1 MQNIM
6 NDTVANIW
14 AEMSEEERQDK
25 ILSVMNN
32 VDAAIKFAA
41 YDWNELPD
49 GITNL
54 IDSNSPLNE
63 LSPETKMSAFKK
75 AATYTRKPGEI
86 TNKVLHNKRMSQAYT
101 FEKHVSPQLQAQA
114 NTIAKLIGPEFIASI
129 DKGMYGTEEMP
140 EISIKFFEPTNKQN
154 NATLHVYSGSGY
166 NAGDIS
172 TDLKLNNIELSEPIQ
187 RKLVRFADAVYKS
200 EISSNLKENHNIKNT
215 MNKSLL
221 KSLIKE
227 CYKEVLAE
235 NEEMDISDITPR
247 IYKNKGYG
255 NTVAPMLQKLK
266 SKLSPAGWQI
276 ITKFT
281 QGHKEGGFNRP
292 AILDRLAKADVTPIS
307 KGDIISYNNKI
318 LYGLI
323 DTGDLIQDPV
333 TKKYTLNTTLAEN
346 EEMDL
351 PSDTGKNINM
361 GFDNNIGLDVDKRM
375 SGNMNKVM
383 SQIEMLKNKLAPFI
397 ADFKSKKL
405 SKEEYMAATKGL
417 VADLKKAQMALELMM
432 AKL

>member
-86 TNKVLHNKRMSQAYT
+86 TNKVLYNKRKSQAYT

-114 NTIAKLIGPEFIASI
+114 DTIAKLIGSEFIASI
-129 DKGMYGTEEMP
+129 DKGIYGTEEMP

-154 NATLHVYSGSGY
+154 NAALHVYSGTGY
-166 NAGDIS
+166 NAGEIS

-221 KSLIKE
+221 KSLIRE
-227 CYKEVLAE
+227 CYQEVLAE
-235 NEEMDISDITPR
+235 KSIASKKMSKIKSLKENDTKTVEDAIKSGKIKPEE
-247 IYKNKGYG
+247 
-255 NTVAPMLQKLK
+255 V
-266 SKLSPAGWQI
+266 
-276 ITKFT
+276 
-281 QGHKEGGFNRP
+281 
-292 AILDRLAKADVTPIS
+292 KAAAEKAM
-307 KGDIISYNNKI
+307 KGDS
-318 LYGLI
+318 
-323 DTGDLIQDPV
+323 TA
-333 TKKYTLNTTLAEN
+333 LAMMMAGIPNMMQEN

-361 GFDNNIGLDVDKRM
+361 GFDNSVGLDVDKRM
-375 SGNMNKVM
+375 SKNMSEVM
-383 SQIEMLKNKLAPFI
+383 SKIEKLKAQLKPSIEAFN
-397 ADFKSKKL
+397 SKKITRQQYDEATIGL
-405 SKEEYMAATKGL
+405 RASLAAAK
-417 VADLKKAQMALELMM
+417 ADLEKMM

>member
-25 ILSVMNN
+25 ILSVMDN

-54 IDSNSPLNE
+54 IDSNAPLNE

-129 DKGMYGTEEMP
+129 DKGIYGTEEMP

-154 NATLHVYSGSGY
+154 NAALHVYSGTGY
-166 NAGDIS
+166 NAGEIS

-221 KSLIKE
+221 KSLIRE
-227 CYKEVLAE
+227 CYQEVLAE
-235 NEEMDISDITPR
+235 KSIASKKMSKIKSLKENDTKTVEDAIKSGKIKPEE
-247 IYKNKGYG
+247 
-255 NTVAPMLQKLK
+255 V
-266 SKLSPAGWQI
+266 
-276 ITKFT
+276 
-281 QGHKEGGFNRP
+281 
-292 AILDRLAKADVTPIS
+292 KAAAEKAM
-307 KGDIISYNNKI
+307 KGDS
-318 LYGLI
+318 
-323 DTGDLIQDPV
+323 TA
-333 TKKYTLNTTLAEN
+333 LAMMMAGIPNMMQEN

-361 GFDNNIGLDVDKRM
+361 GFDNSVGLDVDKRM
-375 SGNMNKVM
+375 SKNMSEVM
-383 SQIEMLKNKLAPFI
+383 SKIEKLKAQLKPSIEAFN
-397 ADFKSKKL
+397 SKKITRQQYDEATIGL
-405 SKEEYMAATKGL
+405 RASLAAAK
-417 VADLKKAQMALELMM
+417 ADLEKMM

>member
-6 NDTVANIW
+6 NDTVDTVANIW
-14 AEMSEEERQDK
+14 AKMSKEERQDK
-25 ILSVMNN
+25 ILSVMDN
-32 VDAAIKFAA
+32 VDAAIKFADLK
-41 YDWNELPD
+41 YGWNELPD
-49 GITNL
+49 VITNL
-54 IDSNSPLNE
+54 IDSNAPLNE

-235 NEEMDISDITPR
+235 NEEMD
-247 IYKNKGYG
+247 
-255 NTVAPMLQKLK
+255 L
-266 SKLSPAGWQI
+266 PA
-276 ITKFT
+276 
-281 QGHKEGGFNRP
+281 
-292 AILDRLAKADVTPIS
+292 
-307 KGDIISYNNKI
+307 
-318 LYGLI
+318 
-323 DTGDLIQDPV
+323 
-333 TKKYTLNTTLAEN
+333 
-346 EEMDL
+346 
-351 PSDTGKNINM
+351 DTGKNINM

-375 SGNMNKVM
+375 SKNMSEVM
-383 SQIEMLKNKLAPFI
+383 SKIEKLKAQLKPFI
-397 ADFKSKKL
+397 ADFNSKKL
-405 SKEEYMAATKGL
+405 SRQQYEEATIGLRASIAAAK
-417 VADLKKAQMALELMM
+417 ADLEKMI

>member
-129 DKGMYGTEEMP
+129 DKGIYGTEEMP

-154 NATLHVYSGSGY
+154 NAALHVYSGTGY
-166 NAGDIS
+166 NAGEIS

-221 KSLIKE
+221 KSLIRE
-227 CYKEVLAE
+227 CYQEVLAE
-235 NEEMDISDITPR
+235 KSIASKKMSKIKSLKENDTKTVEDAIKSGKIKPEE
-247 IYKNKGYG
+247 
-255 NTVAPMLQKLK
+255 V
-266 SKLSPAGWQI
+266 
-276 ITKFT
+276 
-281 QGHKEGGFNRP
+281 
-292 AILDRLAKADVTPIS
+292 KAAAEKAM
-307 KGDIISYNNKI
+307 KGDS
-318 LYGLI
+318 
-323 DTGDLIQDPV
+323 TA
-333 TKKYTLNTTLAEN
+333 LAMMMAGIPNMMQEN

-361 GFDNNIGLDVDKRM
+361 GFDNSVGLDVDKRM
-375 SGNMNKVM
+375 SKNMSEVM
-383 SQIEMLKNKLAPFI
+383 SKIEKLKAQLKPSIEAFN
-397 ADFKSKKL
+397 SKKITRQQYDEATIGL
-405 SKEEYMAATKGL
+405 RASLAAAK
-417 VADLKKAQMALELMM
+417 ADLEKMM

>member
-25 ILSVMNN
+25 ILSVMDN

-54 IDSNSPLNE
+54 IDSNAPLNE

-235 NEEMDISDITPR
+235 KSLASKNTKKMSKIKSLKENDTKTVEDAIKSGKIKPEE
-247 IYKNKGYG
+247 
-255 NTVAPMLQKLK
+255 V
-266 SKLSPAGWQI
+266 
-276 ITKFT
+276 
-281 QGHKEGGFNRP
+281 
-292 AILDRLAKADVTPIS
+292 KAAAEKAM
-307 KGDIISYNNKI
+307 KGDS
-318 LYGLI
+318 
-323 DTGDLIQDPV
+323 TA
-333 TKKYTLNTTLAEN
+333 LAMMMAGIPNMMQEN

-375 SGNMNKVM
+375 SKNMSEVM
-383 SQIEMLKNKLAPFI
+383 SKIEKLKAQLKPFI
-397 ADFKSKKL
+397 ADFNSKKL
-405 SKEEYMAATKGL
+405 SRQQYEEATIGLRASISAAK
-417 VADLKKAQMALELMM
+417 ADLEKMI

>member
-54 IDSNSPLNE
+54 IDSNAPLNE
-63 LSPETKMSAFKK
+63 LNKHKK
-75 AATYTRKPGEI
+75 
-86 TNKVLHNKRMSQAYT
+86 L
-101 FEKHVSPQLQAQA
+101 
-114 NTIAKLIGPEFIASI
+114 
-129 DKGMYGTEEMP
+129 
-140 EISIKFFEPTNKQN
+140 
-154 NATLHVYSGSGY
+154 
-166 NAGDIS
+166 
-172 TDLKLNNIELSEPIQ
+172 
-187 RKLVRFADAVYKS
+187 
-200 EISSNLKENHNIKNT
+200 KNT

-227 CYKEVLAE
+227 CYQEVLAE
-235 NEEMDISDITPR
+235 KSMASKKMSKIKSLKENDTKTVEDAIKSGKIKPEE
-247 IYKNKGYG
+247 
-255 NTVAPMLQKLK
+255 V
-266 SKLSPAGWQI
+266 
-276 ITKFT
+276 
-281 QGHKEGGFNRP
+281 
-292 AILDRLAKADVTPIS
+292 KAAAEKAM
-307 KGDIISYNNKI
+307 KGDS
-318 LYGLI
+318 
-323 DTGDLIQDPV
+323 TA
-333 TKKYTLNTTLAEN
+333 LAMMMAGIPNMMQEN

-375 SGNMNKVM
+375 SKNMSEVM
-383 SQIEMLKNKLAPFI
+383 GKIEMLKNKLAPFI
-397 ADFKSKKL
+397 ADFKAKKL
-405 SKEEYMAATKGL
+405 SRQQYEEATIGLRASIAAAK
-417 VADLKKAQMALELMM
+417 ADLEKMI

>member
-1 MQNIM
+1 M

-14 AEMSEEERQDK
+14 ASMSEEERQDK
-25 ILSVMNN
+25 ILSVMDN

-54 IDSNSPLNE
+54 IDSNAPLNE
-63 LSPETKMSAFKK
+63 LNKHKK
-75 AATYTRKPGEI
+75 
-86 TNKVLHNKRMSQAYT
+86 LKR
-101 FEKHVSPQLQAQA
+101 
-114 NTIAKLIGPEFIASI
+114 
-129 DKGMYGTEEMP
+129 
-140 EISIKFFEPTNKQN
+140 
-154 NATLHVYSGSGY
+154 
-166 NAGDIS
+166 
-172 TDLKLNNIELSEPIQ
+172 
-187 RKLVRFADAVYKS
+187 
-200 EISSNLKENHNIKNT
+200 T
-215 MNKSLL
+215 MNKSTL

-235 NEEMDISDITPR
+235 EYEPDYSEYSNDALTDMIINLSRYEGNEDIIGMVKDELKKRKETQSKTIQE
-247 IYKNKGYG
+247 KMNKSS
-255 NTVAPMLQKLK
+255 LK
-266 SKLSPAGWQI
+266 SLI
-276 ITKFT
+276 
-281 QGHKEGGFNRP
+281 KECYRE
-292 AILDRLAKADVTPIS
+292 V
-307 KGDIISYNNKI
+307 
-318 LYGLI
+318 
-323 DTGDLIQDPV
+323 
-333 TKKYTLNTTLAEN
+333 LAEN

>member
-6 NDTVANIW
+6 NNTVANIW
-14 AEMSEEERQDK
+14 ASMSEEERQDK
-25 ILSVMNN
+25 ILSVMDN

-54 IDSNSPLNE
+54 IDSNAPLNE
-63 LSPETKMSAFKK
+63 LNKYKK
-75 AATYTRKPGEI
+75 
-86 TNKVLHNKRMSQAYT
+86 L
-101 FEKHVSPQLQAQA
+101 
-114 NTIAKLIGPEFIASI
+114 
-129 DKGMYGTEEMP
+129 
-140 EISIKFFEPTNKQN
+140 
-154 NATLHVYSGSGY
+154 
-166 NAGDIS
+166 
-172 TDLKLNNIELSEPIQ
+172 
-187 RKLVRFADAVYKS
+187 
-200 EISSNLKENHNIKNT
+200 KNT
-215 MNKSLL
+215 MKQSEL

-227 CYKEVLAE
+227 CYKEV
-235 NEEMDISDITPR
+235 
-247 IYKNKGYG
+247 
-255 NTVAPMLQKLK
+255 
-266 SKLSPAGWQI
+266 
-276 ITKFT
+276 
-281 QGHKEGGFNRP
+281 
-292 AILDRLAKADVTPIS
+292 
-307 KGDIISYNNKI
+307 
-318 LYGLI
+318 
-323 DTGDLIQDPV
+323 
-333 TKKYTLNTTLAEN
+333 LAEN

-361 GFDNNIGLDVDKRM
+361 GFDNNVGLDVDKRM

>member
-25 ILSVMNN
+25 ILSVMNS

-63 LSPETKMSAFKK
+63 LNKHKK
-75 AATYTRKPGEI
+75 
-86 TNKVLHNKRMSQAYT
+86 L
-101 FEKHVSPQLQAQA
+101 
-114 NTIAKLIGPEFIASI
+114 
-129 DKGMYGTEEMP
+129 
-140 EISIKFFEPTNKQN
+140 
-154 NATLHVYSGSGY
+154 
-166 NAGDIS
+166 
-172 TDLKLNNIELSEPIQ
+172 
-187 RKLVRFADAVYKS
+187 
-200 EISSNLKENHNIKNT
+200 KNT